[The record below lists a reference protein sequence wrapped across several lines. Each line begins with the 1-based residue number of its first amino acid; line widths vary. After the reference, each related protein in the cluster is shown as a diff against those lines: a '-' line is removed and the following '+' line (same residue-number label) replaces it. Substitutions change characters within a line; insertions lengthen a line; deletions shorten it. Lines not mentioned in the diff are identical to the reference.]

1 MANSRHTWIQPLL
14 TASCRSLV
22 LIACVSLPVDE
33 SAAMWARMSEQE
45 LRERSDLIVTGVLIG
60 KTRVRIGSADL
71 TLGVI
76 EVRETLQGEPATVA
90 LLVLPSPGQPVASDT
105 VQHAIGA
112 DGLWYL
118 RLRIAAEPGLYVAD
132 HPQRFVPMTEAGPAI
147 AALRRLKK
155 GAGP

>member
-1 MANSRHTWIQPLL
+1 
-14 TASCRSLV
+14 
-22 LIACVSLPVDE
+22 
-33 SAAMWARMSEQE
+33 MWARLSEQE
-45 LRERSDLIVTGVLIG
+45 LRERSALIVTGALIG

-76 EVRETLQGEPATVA
+76 EVQETLQGESAIVA
-90 LLVLPSPGQPVASDT
+90 LLVLPSAGQPVASDT
-105 VQHAIGA
+105 VQHAVGA

-132 HPQRFVPMTEAGPAI
+132 HPQRFVPMAEAGPAI